1 MIDIVKYESS
11 YKSRWDDFVS
21 KSKNGSL
28 LFYRDYMEYHSDR
41 FLDSSLLFF
50 EEGDLVAVMPANIAD
65 DVFYSHAGLTF
76 GGVVSDRKMRI
87 GLMLELFDALMM
99 YLSQHRIK
107 TIIYKA
113 IPHIYHIVPAE
124 EDLYA
129 LFRHDAKVVQR
140 DASSA
145 ILLEQQIPFN
155 RQKRRYI
162 KLGRRNELVVKR
174 TDDFRAYM
182 SIVAEVTGRK
192 FNVAPTH
199 TSKEIELLSKRFP
212 DNIKLFAAYKDETML
227 AGVIIFEHKSIV
239 HAQYSAS
246 SDEGET
252 VGAGDLVW
260 DYLIHDYCSGSGK
273 LYFDFGRSTEK
284 GGRFLNAGLNAH
296 KEALGARATMYD
308 TYKVDVANNKP
319 LSDPL

>member
-1 MIDIVKYESS
+1 MIEIVKYKSS

-41 FLDSSLLFF
+41 FVDSSLLFF
-50 EEGDLVAVMPANIAD
+50 GEGDLVAIMPANIAD

-76 GGVVSDRKMRI
+76 GGVVSNRKMRI
-87 GLMLELFDALMM
+87 ETMLELFDALIA

-107 TIIYKA
+107 TAIYKA

-129 LFRHDAKVVQR
+129 LFRHNAKVVHR

-145 ILLEQQIPFN
+145 IFFDQQIPFN

-162 KLGRRNELVVKR
+162 KLGMRNELVVKR
-174 TDDFRAYM
+174 VDDFRAYM
-182 SIVAEVTGRK
+182 SIVAEVTARK
-192 FNVAPTH
+192 FSVAPTH
-199 TSKEIELLSKRFP
+199 TAKEMELLSKRFP
-212 DNIKLFAAYKDETML
+212 ENIKLFAAYKDETML
-227 AGVIIFEHKSIV
+227 AGVIMFEHKSIA

-246 SDEGET
+246 SDEGEKL
-252 VGAGDLVW
+252 GAGDLVW
-260 DYLIHDYCSGSGK
+260 DYLINDYYSGSSK
-273 LYFDFGRSTEK
+273 RYFDFGRSTEK
-284 GGRFLNAGLNAH
+284 GGRYLNAGLNAH

-308 TYKVDVANNKP
+308 TYKVDVANNKS
-319 LSDPL
+319 L

>member
-1 MIDIVKYESS
+1 MIEIVKYESS

-21 KSKNGSL
+21 KSKNGCL
-28 LFYRDYMEYHSDR
+28 LFYRDYHGIPLRQVPR
-41 FLDSSLLFF
+41 FIAPFF

-76 GGVVSDRKMRI
+76 GGVVSDRKMGI
-87 GLMLELFDALMM
+87 GLMLELFDALMV
-99 YLSQHRIK
+99 YLRQHRIK

-129 LFRHDAKVVQR
+129 LFRHNAKVVQR

-145 ILLEQQIPFN
+145 ILFDQQIPFN

-162 KLGRRNELVVKR
+162 KLGKRNELVVKR
-174 TDDFRAYM
+174 ADDFRAYM
-182 SIVAEVTGRK
+182 LIVAEVTARK
-192 FNVAPTH
+192 FSVAPTH
-199 TSKEIELLSKRFP
+199 TAHEIELLSKRFP
-212 DNIKLFAAYKDETML
+212 ENIKLFAAYKDETML
-227 AGVIIFEHKSIV
+227 AGVLMFEHRSTA

-246 SDEGET
+246 SDEGEK

-260 DYLIHDYCSGSGK
+260 DYLIHDYYCGSSK
-273 LYFDFGRSTEK
+273 RYFDFGRSTEK
-284 GGRFLNAGLNAH
+284 GGRYMNAGLNAH

-308 TYKVDVANNKP
+308 TYKVDVASNKS

>member
-1 MIDIVKYESS
+1 MIDIVMYESS

-28 LFYRDYMEYHSDR
+28 LFYRDYMEYHLDR

-50 EEGDLVAVMPANIAD
+50 EEGDLVAVMPANVED

-76 GGVVSDRKMRI
+76 GGVVSDRKKMGIR
-87 GLMLELFDALMM
+87 LMLELFNSLMV

-129 LFRHDAKVVQR
+129 LFLHDAKVVQR

-145 ILLEQQIPFN
+145 IFLDQQIPFN

-162 KLGRRNELVVKR
+162 KRGRRNELVVKR

-182 SIVAEVTGRK
+182 SIVAEITARK
-192 FNVAPTH
+192 FSVTPTH
-199 TSKEIELLSKRFP
+199 TTEEMELLSKRFP
-212 DNIKLFAAYKDETML
+212 ENINLFAAYKDETML
-227 AGVIIFEHKSIV
+227 AGVTMFEHENV
-239 HAQYSAS
+239 AHAQYSAS
-246 SDEGET
+246 SDEGEKM
-252 VGAGDLVW
+252 GAGDLVW
-260 DYLIHDYCSGSGK
+260 DCLIHDYYCGSSIR
-273 LYFDFGRSTEK
+273 YFDFGRSTEK
-284 GGRFLNAGLNAH
+284 GGRYLNAGLHAH
-296 KEALGARATMYD
+296 KEALGARAMMYD
-308 TYKVDVANNKP
+308 TYKLDVASNTS
-319 LSDPL
+319 L